1 MLATLRQRN
10 FALLWFS
17 GLISF
22 AGDWALIIALP
33 VFVYDMTGSALAT
46 GAMFIAQT
54 LPRLLFSPL
63 AGVFVDRWDRRRTLV
78 AANLAQAALLPLLLL
93 VQSPSQLWVLY
104 LVAFVQTAVSLFVQP
119 AESALVP
126 HLVGEERLLAAN
138 SLLAFNWE
146 LTRLIAPP
154 IGGLLMGLLGITSV
168 VLFDSVSFLIAGML
182 LALIKASATPAGT
195 LANSSADSQFAAPD
209 SAKQGAQPAS
219 IFAVVWRDL
228 AAGLRF
234 ARRDRLISALFI
246 IGATAIT
253 SDGIG
258 NVLGFPW
265 LKATLHGGALE
276 RGWLA
281 SAQAIGGVIGGLLIG
296 RVSRRVGPVALMTA
310 SGVVLGIASLTL
322 VNITAL
328 PLAPAL
334 YMPLALALKVAQG
347 APIIGLFVSLETLLQ
362 QAVPDRYRGRIFGAY
377 GAACAL
383 AMLLGQIA
391 ASLLGD
397 QLGVVLVMDGVGAT
411 FLAAGVLSLV
421 LLRGDRIAQRSPAL
435 AHIDA
440 AADLA

>member
-10 FALLWFS
+10 FALLWFG

-33 VFVYDMTGSALAT
+33 VFVYDLTGSALAT
-46 GAMFIAQT
+46 GVMFIAQT

-93 VQSPSQLWVLY
+93 VQSPSQLWMLY

-126 HLVGEERLLAAN
+126 QLVGEERLLEAN

-146 LTRLIAPP
+146 LTRLVAPP
-154 IGGLLMGLLGITSV
+154 IGGLLMGLLGLTSV
-168 VLFDSVSFLIAGML
+168 VLFDSVSFLVAGIL
-182 LALIKASATPAGT
+182 LALIKAGAPPAGT
-195 LANSSADSQFAAPD
+195 LADSRLATPGSAE
-209 SAKQGAQPAS
+209 QGAPPAG
-219 IFAVVWRDL
+219 IVAAVWCDL
-228 AAGLRF
+228 LGGLRF
-234 ARRDRLISALFI
+234 ARRDPLISALFLI
-246 IGATAIT
+246 IATAMI
-253 SDGIG
+253 SEGIG

-265 LKATLHGGALE
+265 LKEVLHGGALE

-281 SAQAIGGVIGGLLIG
+281 SAQAVGGVLGGLAIG
-296 RVSRRVGPVALMTA
+296 RVSRRVRPVALMTA
-310 SGVVLGIASLTL
+310 SGVILGVASLTL
-322 VNITAL
+322 INITAL
-328 PLAPAL
+328 PIAPGL
-334 YMPLALALKVAQG
+334 YMPLALALKAGQG
-347 APIIGLFVSLETLLQ
+347 APIIGFFVSLETLLQ

-383 AMLLGQIA
+383 AMLIGQLIA
-391 ASLLGD
+391 SFLGD
-397 QLGVVLVMDGVGAT
+397 RLGVVPVMDGVGAMFT
-411 FLAAGVLSLV
+411 AAGLLALV
-421 LLRGDRIAQRSPAL
+421 LLRGDGMAQRSPAP

-440 AADLA
+440 AAELA

>member
-10 FALLWFS
+10 FALLWLS

-63 AGVFVDRWDRRRTLV
+63 AGVFVDRWDRRRTLI
-78 AANLAQAALLPLLLL
+78 AANLAQAAVLPLLLL
-93 VQSPSQLWVLY
+93 VRSPDWLWLLY
-104 LVAFVQTAVSLFVQP
+104 LIAFAQTSISLFLQP

-126 HLVGEERLLAAN
+126 QLVGEEHLLAAN

-146 LTRLIAPP
+146 LTRLIAPL
-154 IGGLLMGLLGITSV
+154 IGGLLMGLLGLTSV
-168 VLFDSVSFLIAGML
+168 VLFDSVSFLLAGML
-182 LALIKASATPAGT
+182 LALISTSAAPAKTAPSDGARPAAPGSVEHTRPAGI
-195 LANSSADSQFAAPD
+195 AA
-209 SAKQGAQPAS
+209 
-219 IFAVVWRDL
+219 AVWHDL
-228 AAGLRF
+228 VTGLRF
-234 ARRDRLISALFI
+234 ARRDYLISALFV
-246 IGATAIT
+246 IGATAMT

-265 LKATLHGGALE
+265 LKETLHGGALE

-296 RVSRRVGPVALMTA
+296 RVSRRVGPVALMTT

-328 PLAPAL
+328 PIAPAL

-362 QAVPDRYRGRIFGAY
+362 QAIPDRYRGRIFGAY
-377 GAACAL
+377 GAVCAM
-383 AMLLGQIA
+383 AMLIGQIA

-397 QLGVVLVMDGVGAT
+397 RLGVVLVMNGVGAT

-421 LLRGDRIAQRSPAL
+421 LLRGDRIAQRSPAP